1 MGVSASIGGLLG
13 GIFKGNDTGESTR
26 QENAGTVTA
35 INRLEEL
42 KEAFAVVR
50 EASKRVLGL
59 GPSDVQ
65 LIARRDCEWVG
76 QVPRFLGLKGPAQD
90 EVIAKLRSMFL
101 EIVKEY
107 KAYTEEE
114 WKQVMAAGGLHVVG
128 TERHESQR
136 IDNQLRGRSGRQGD
150 PEVLAFFQVLKITS
164 FNFLEGIEF
173 SGKWKTT
180 FLDIHKQLFEYDE
193 VLNSQRDRVYTER
206 RRALMSDNLLSLI
219 IEHAELTMDDILERR
234 DMVEKQE
241 EGLMKEAE
249 RLLILGSKSKWNLL
263 FIHHGMAWHL
273 MFTGF
278 SSQNLAVPTSDGK
291 KDKEDGP
298 DKVVRNGRSSNQKA
312 DAAGA
317 GESSLSVASPQ
328 AKCNIFATDYVIVLK
343 SSSLYEIHVLHL

>member
-173 SGKWKTT
+173 S
-180 FLDIHKQLFEYDE
+180 
-193 VLNSQRDRVYTER
+193 QRDRVYTER